1 VAVGSIAIGLAA
13 AIVSFLVMR
22 GFQSGV
28 KEKVYNFSNHLLIT
42 KIYHEH
48 AVAEQPFDF

>member
-42 KIYHEH
+42 KFTMKQCGGRTAI
-48 AVAEQPFDF
+48 